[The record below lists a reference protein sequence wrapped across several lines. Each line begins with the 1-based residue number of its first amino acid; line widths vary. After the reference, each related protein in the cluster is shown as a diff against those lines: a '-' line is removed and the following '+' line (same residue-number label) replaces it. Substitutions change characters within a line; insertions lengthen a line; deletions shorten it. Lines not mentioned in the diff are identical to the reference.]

1 MSTILDAL
9 RKVQRDRSAQ
19 MPPAD
24 LRGSVTSE
32 TPSPARRRTR
42 RSSGWI
48 AALALI
54 LAAGAAGSWLYSS
67 GRIEAWLGGP
77 AQEERIPTEAELDA
91 LERET
96 REQEAA
102 LARAE
107 SGAQGEVTP
116 LPALPTAPQA
126 PPAETPEIAA
136 ERARLE
142 AAIANARAAQEAQRE
157 AERAQAEQMKVEAQA
172 QAAASKPAPPAPEIQ
187 SEAPSSPPAPPA
199 PAQPAPRKTVVA
211 KPARAAPA
219 ARPSPEPAEASA
231 PIQSAFPDVAVESI
245 RWHPIPERRVASL
258 RFERQNVPEA
268 HEGDIVAGVQ
278 VHRIDPGAVELRV
291 GSAKRTVSP
300 GP

>member
-9 RKVQRDRSAQ
+9 RKVQRERSAQ
-19 MPPAD
+19 APPAD

-32 TPSPARRRTR
+32 TPSPARRRRR

-48 AALALI
+48 SALALI
-54 LAAGAAGSWLYSS
+54 LAVVAAGSWLYSS
-67 GRIEAWLGGP
+67 GRVDAWLGGP
-77 AQEERIPTEAELDA
+77 SQEERVPTEAELDA

-102 LARAE
+102 LARADTE
-107 SGAQGEVTP
+107 SGAKEEVTP
-116 LPALPTAPQA
+116 PTPKPQA

-157 AERAQAEQMKVEAQA
+157 AERAQAEQIQA
-172 QAAASKPAPPAPEIQ
+172 EERAKAAAATPAPPAPEIQ
-187 SEAPSSPPAPPA
+187 AVAPTPPAAPAKPAPPKA
-199 PAQPAPRKTVVA
+199 VVA
-211 KPARAAPA
+211 KSARTAPA
-219 ARPSPEPAEASA
+219 ARPSPRPAEASA

>member
-9 RKVQRDRSAQ
+9 RKLQRERSAQ
-19 MPPAD
+19 APPAD

-32 TPSPARRRTR
+32 TPSPARRRPR
-42 RSSGWI
+42 RSPRWI

-54 LAAGAAGSWLYSS
+54 LAVGAAGSWLYSS
-67 GRIEAWLGGP
+67 GRIDAWRGGP
-77 AQEERIPTEAELDA
+77 AQEEVLPTEAELDA

-96 REQEAA
+96 RDQEAA

-107 SGAQGEVTP
+107 SGSDQAVTP
-116 LPALPTAPQA
+116 PPPTPQP

-142 AAIANARAAQEAQRE
+142 AAIANARAAQDAQRE
-157 AERAQAEQMKVEAQA
+157 AERAQAEQAQAEQAQAAQA
-172 QAAASKPAPPAPEIQ
+172 QAAAAEPEAPAPQIQ
-187 SEAPSSPPAPPA
+187 TPPSPPV
-199 PAQPAPRKTVVA
+199 QPAPRKALIA
-211 KPARAAPA
+211 KPARTAPA
-219 ARPSPEPAEASA
+219 ARPSPAPAEPSA
-231 PIQSAFPDVAVESI
+231 PVQSAFPDVVVVSI

-278 VHRIDPGAVELRV
+278 VHRIDPGSVELRV

>member
-9 RKVQRDRSAQ
+9 RKVQRERSAQ
-19 MPPAD
+19 APPAD

-32 TPSPARRRTR
+32 APSPARRRQR

-54 LAAGAAGSWLYSS
+54 LAAGVAGSWLYSS
-67 GRIEAWLGGP
+67 GRIYAWLGGP
-77 AQEERIPTEAELDA
+77 AQEERLPTEAELDA

-116 LPALPTAPQA
+116 PPVPQA

-157 AERAQAEQMKVEAQA
+157 AERAQAEQMQAEAQA
-172 QAAASKPAPPAPEIQ
+172 QAAAATPVPPAPEIQ
-187 SEAPSSPPAPPA
+187 AAAPPPPA

-211 KPARAAPA
+211 KPARTAAAP
-219 ARPSPEPAEASA
+219 RPSPEPAEASA

>member
-9 RKVQRDRSAQ
+9 RKVQRERSAQ
-19 MPPAD
+19 APPAD

-32 TPSPARRRTR
+32 TPSPARRRPR

-54 LAAGAAGSWLYSS
+54 LAVGAAGSWLYSS
-67 GRIEAWLGGP
+67 GRIDAWLGGP
-77 AQEERIPTEAELDA
+77 PQEERVPTEAELDA

-102 LARAE
+102 LAHAE
-107 SGAQGEVTP
+107 SGTKEEVTP
-116 LPALPTAPQA
+116 PQPTPQA

-157 AERAQAEQMKVEAQA
+157 AERAQAEQMPAAQA
-172 QAAASKPAPPAPEIQ
+172 QAAASKPEPPAPQ
-187 SEAPSSPPAPPA
+187 LQTPPPAPAPPA
-199 PAQPAPRKTVVA
+199 PRKAVVA
-211 KPARAAPA
+211 KPARTAPA
-219 ARPSPEPAEASA
+219 ARPSPQPAEASA
-231 PIQSAFPDVAVESI
+231 PIQSAFPDVAVVSI

-258 RFERQNVPEA
+258 RFERLNVPEA
-268 HEGDIVAGVQ
+268 HEGDIVSGVR